1 MVPAFSVSASAINI
15 DGYDVFTIVYDQD
28 YGGPKEFES
37 TVSLGYRVNPLRITF
52 DIHFPEV
59 IKKNTVFD
67 LQVGLN
73 IGEFLT
79 ISELNGGGRMYDSN
93 WKQLDGSLPGIV
105 QNGIL
110 KESQIIAPGDVKYIR
125 YEFEIYSPTWHIVNT
140 PVSDNITDLSG
151 TTWQLNNTV
160 NKVSSSKH
168 FNLQAT
174 ISSDGYSITMPYNVS
189 GYDYYNLSLPSTNKA
204 FQFATYG
211 GSSTNGYFIGYLL
224 PSNAFNATEGWHYW
238 TYKYTPSVPLDSS
251 NPIISAPQL
260 TITGGV
266 DATNSDLIS
275 WLQSNAELLSGG
287 NTQAVQYTFDFSVTS
302 VTVSQDEEE
311 TGIFAGIFG
320 WVKKIFNAV
329 IDLPN
334 AIGKKL
340 TEFGKWLIDQIK
352 GLFIPSEESI
362 VQLKDKFQSL
372 LSDRFGAS
380 YQAVEIVENFADR
393 MSISTFDE
401 SVNTITFP
409 SVDVGIGK
417 DASGNKILYTF
428 GGWEVDVIPKG
439 FETLVDPLKIIIDIV
454 CTLAFV
460 MALKKRLEGVLR

>member
-28 YGGPKEFES
+28 FGGPKEFEG

-67 LQVGLN
+67 LEVGFN
-73 IGEFLT
+73 IGEFLS

-110 KESQIIAPGDVKYIR
+110 KESQIIAPGDIKYIR
-125 YEFEIYSPTWHIVNT
+125 YEFELYSPTWHIINT
-140 PVSDNITDLSG
+140 PSWDGSDLTG
-151 TTWQLNNTV
+151 TTWE
-160 NKVSSSKH
+160 
-168 FNLQAT
+168 FN
-174 ISSDGYSITMPYNVS
+174 S
-189 GYDYYNLSLPSTNKA
+189 PSTFSNSSNRLFSINGVISEYNITFSQMGISATTPSMSCYFSNDGFSICEANK
-204 FQFATYG
+204 
-211 GSSTNGYFIGYLL
+211 STNTWAI
-224 PSNAFNATEGWHYW
+224 SNNNGVSYANSLTVTFSGGASVNNQDLINWLTTNATCK
-238 TYKYTPSVPLDSS
+238 TS
-251 NPIISAPQL
+251 Q
-260 TITGGV
+260 
-266 DATNSDLIS
+266 
-275 WLQSNAELLSGG
+275 
-287 NTQAVQYTFDFSVTS
+287 TQAVQYTFDFAVTS
-302 VTVSQDEEE
+302 VTVTQDEEE

-320 WVKKIFNAV
+320 WVKKIFNAI

-340 TEFGKWLIDQIK
+340 TEFGKWLVDQIK

-372 LSDRFGAS
+372 LADRFGAA

-417 DASGNKILYTF
+417 DANGNKILYTF
-428 GGWEVDVIPKG
+428 GGWEVDVIPNG
-439 FETLVDPLKIIIDIV
+439 FEKLVDPLKVIIDIV